1 MHDLATRRT
10 GSGGAPVGGCARDG
24 WPRLGD
30 CRTYYILKCNGRTLI
45 GCVYVT
51 AAVDVVGT
59 RVGCGPMGQST
70 DNSAQLIDR
79 KFGDGFEQ
87 MLEFAAFPRDWM
99 TIPT

>member
-1 MHDLATRRT
+1 
-10 GSGGAPVGGCARDG
+10 
-24 WPRLGD
+24 
-30 CRTYYILKCNGRTLI
+30 
-45 GCVYVT
+45 
-51 AAVDVVGT
+51 
-59 RVGCGPMGQST
+59 MGQST